1 MGGGLYAIEILIF
14 AMIAVFL
21 VFRLRSVLGRR
32 TGEERR
38 RPNPFVTPGPDQA
51 ASPVGDNVVRL
62 PDRSR
67 SEDAEPIDVAEPTDL
82 AAGLAQIRA
91 ADPKFDA
98 ASFRQGAG
106 LAFGI
111 IVEAFAKGDTATLR
125 PLVSDD
131 LYDDFSRA
139 IRDRLAAG
147 EVHETR
153 VKDVKLVELLGARL
167 EGRTAIIA
175 VKFVTSQINVTRNAQ
190 GEVIDGDPDTPTEIA
205 DIWTFARNTKS
216 TNPNWMLIETRT
228 PS

>member
-1 MGGGLYAIEILIF
+1 MGGGLDVIQILIF

-38 RPNPFVTPGPDQA
+38 RPNPFIAPGPEQA
-51 ASPVGDNVVRL
+51 PPASDNVVRL
-62 PDRSR
+62 PDRGR
-67 SEDAEPIDVAEPTDL
+67 TDEPEAGAPAESPPL
-82 AAGLAQIRA
+82 ATGLAQIRG

-98 ASFRQGAG
+98 DAFRHGAEM
-106 LAFGI
+106 AFGM

-153 VKDVKLVELLGARL
+153 VEQVKQVDLLEARL
-167 EGRTAIIA
+167 DGRTAFIA
-175 VKFVTSQINVTRNAQ
+175 VKFITSQINVTRNAQ
-190 GEVIDGDPDTPTEIA
+190 GEVIDGDPDTPTEIT
-205 DIWTFARNTKS
+205 DIWTFARHTKS
-216 TNPNWMLIETRT
+216 TNPNWVLVESRT
-228 PS
+228 PN